1 MLTLQVSLSL
11 FLPAMNAE
19 ITHPQNA
26 APSVRSPDVWASC
39 RSILTGAHGRAAPA
53 RHAYT
58 VLHQPHVASHV

>member
-1 MLTLQVSLSL
+1 
-11 FLPAMNAE
+11 MNAE